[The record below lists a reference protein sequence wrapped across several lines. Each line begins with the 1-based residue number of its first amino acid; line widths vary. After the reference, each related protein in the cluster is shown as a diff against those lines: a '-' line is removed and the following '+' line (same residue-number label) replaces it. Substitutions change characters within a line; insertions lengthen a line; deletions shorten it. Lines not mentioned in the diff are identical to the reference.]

1 MNKRSIV
8 IIIATLILGFV
19 LGMLTSAQIRY
30 HKLKPVRVFFSED
43 RFREMIYTIV
53 NPDEVQ
59 KEKLEDVIRKYAKR
73 NRDIQINFRKELEDF
88 MSDLWKEMNPLL
100 TDEQKEKLEEMERRR
115 LDFSRQGR
123 GRPSGDSLNRDDDF
137 RHRMR
142 SPADSTRM
150 HSQGDSFKT
159 RYPADSLR
167 QKN

>member
-8 IIIATLILGFV
+8 IIIATLILGFI

-53 NPDEVQ
+53 SPDDVQ
-59 KEKLEDVIRKYAKR
+59 KEKLEVVIRKYAKR

-88 MSDLWKEMNPLL
+88 MSDLWKEMSPLL
-100 TDEQKEKLEEMERRR
+100 TDEQKEKLEEMERKR
-115 LDFSRQGR
+115 LDFTRQGR
-123 GRPSGDSLNRDDDF
+123 GRSSGDSLNRDDDF
-137 RHRMR
+137 KHRMR
-142 SPADSTRM
+142 SPGDSIRM
-150 HSQGDSFKT
+150 RFQGDSFKT

-167 QKN
+167 